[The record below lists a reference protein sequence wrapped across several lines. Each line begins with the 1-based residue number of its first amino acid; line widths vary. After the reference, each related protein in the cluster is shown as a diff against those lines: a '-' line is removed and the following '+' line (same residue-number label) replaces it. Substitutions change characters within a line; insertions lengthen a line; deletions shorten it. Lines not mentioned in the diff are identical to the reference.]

1 MFVDIILKNLPT
13 NGLITMQA
21 DDTFVHTEHE
31 QYFRNLIEDTRVFFH
46 IYTIDFKETKLK
58 QYFYMFTKDP
68 VIYHYFQEHIHSID
82 ATL

>member
-1 MFVDIILKNLPT
+1 MFVDIILKNLPP

-31 QYFRNLIEDTRVFFH
+31 QYFRNLIEDTGVFFH
-46 IYTIDFKETKLK
+46 IYTIDFKKTELK

-68 VIYHYFQEHIHSID
+68 YVYHYFQEHIHSID
-82 ATL
+82 VTM